1 MKKITYLT
9 IILLFVSCSHNPLS
23 QRGETQLRSIVADLQ
38 TELQMSKEE
47 IARLNG
53 KIEEVEHFSNKKI
66 DKYKEENKSE
76 YLVLLER
83 VKLLESF
90 RDTQNVLNKKIIEA
104 VEQNNNLIVSIDQE
118 FEGFRKNKLNVDYKN
133 KFKEGTE
140 AYSKKEYKKAIDIYS
155 YFLENPHLLTSNEY
169 RVTLYRVA
177 LSEYRLGQNNNSIA
191 HFSQLY
197 QKFHREDDKYMASS
211 LFHIASLLL
220 KERKCLEARK
230 VLDQVRLE
238 YKKHKYF
245 YDLSKTK
252 LKELRTTCSPLS

>member
-1 MKKITYLT
+1 MKKIIYLT
-9 IILLFVSCSHNPLS
+9 FLSLLISCSHNPLS

-38 TELQMSKEE
+38 SELQMSKEE
-47 IARLNG
+47 ISRLNG
-53 KIEEVEHFSNKKI
+53 KIEEVEHFSNKNLE
-66 DKYKEENKSE
+66 KYKEENKSE

-90 RDTQNVLNKKIIEA
+90 RDTQNLLNKEIVDAIGK
-104 VEQNNNLIVSIDQE
+104 NNNLIVNIDKE
-118 FEGFRKNKLNVDYKN
+118 FEGFRKNKLDEDYKN

-140 AYSKKEYKKAIDIYS
+140 SYSKKEYPKAIDIYS
-155 YFLENPHLLTSNEY
+155 YFLENPHLLTANEY

-177 LSEYRLGQNNNSIA
+177 LSEYRLGRNNNSIA

-220 KERKCLEARK
+220 KERKCLEAKK

-245 YDLSKTK
+245 YDLSKSK
-252 LKELRTTCSPLS
+252 LKELRASCSPLS